1 MPWGRLNDALN
12 DDAKLS
18 AVSDSAFRLWVCG
31 LVYCTKNL
39 TDGFV
44 PESEIQF
51 FRLKAKNRAPLIAEL
66 CTPQTSLGKGP
77 LWHRV
82 EGGYQMHDYH
92 DWNDSRDEVLRQR
105 AKAKERMDRH
115 RGKRTFPRVV
125 NGAMNTICNAVADAL
140 RTTNDSANETDHEQV
155 STYHVPRY
163 VQKQEREDASAPER
177 DTERIQRLNERIRQH
192 RRRRSHETDDG
203 RPRLSVI
210 AALARTV
217 LQTHPDETD
226 DGELR
231 ELLKAACARV
241 NLQHDGRSVGDALEQ
256 AKAQLRRTS

>member
-1 MPWGRLNDALN
+1 MPQMPSGANASSIAVGAHEAACALPN
-12 DDAKLS
+12 VWLGVSVENQHFADERIPLLLQTPAAVRFIS
-18 AVSDSAFRLWVCG
+18 A
-31 LVYCTKNL
+31 
-39 TDGFV
+39 
-44 PESEIQF
+44 E
-51 FRLKAKNRAPLIAEL
+51 PL
-66 CTPQTSLGKGP
+66 LGP
-77 LWHRV
+77 VDL
-82 EGGYQMHDYH
+82 